1 MHACIITL
9 VVKTIF
15 MVVVRLSIYIYT
27 WSLTPRPYMHKLWE
41 PVTKQVREAVEDR
54 QKTTK
59 KTDGQSD
66 YQQRWKEAS
75 VGASTINF
83 NMFFI
88 SEERMDNL
96 DLWVRVTT
104 WTFRTGNKEDMASSS
119 AYPRQFGVHFA
130 NLHLSWRATWLGSS
144 DAPSAEW

>member
-1 MHACIITL
+1 
-9 VVKTIF
+9 
-15 MVVVRLSIYIYT
+15 
-27 WSLTPRPYMHKLWE
+27 MHKLWE

-88 SEERMDNL
+88 SEERMDNF

-119 AYPRQFGVHFA
+119 AYPRQFGVHFS

-144 DAPSAEW
+144 DAPSAE